1 MKANK
6 GKSHLLVSG
15 RCRKTMNV
23 CGAEFKNSDR
33 QELLGVKIDS
43 MINLEE
49 QFSNTLTKASCK
61 INALSRVMLT

>member
-15 RCRKTMNV
+15 RCHKTMNV
-23 CGAEFKNSDR
+23 CGAEFKNSD
-33 QELLGVKIDS
+33 QEELLGVKIDS

-49 QFSNTLTKASCK
+49 HFSNFLTKAICK